1 MPKGTNQKLK
11 LYRLAQIMLEN
22 TDDEHYITMPE
33 IMEELG
39 KYEVTADRKTIYA
52 DLRDLSVLGI
62 EVEGEPIGNRYH
74 YRVVNRPFELPELK
88 LLVDSVQSA
97 KFITKKKTNELIK
110 KIEKL
115 AGKFEASQLQRQVFV
130 AGRVKTMNDSIY
142 RNVDHLHA
150 AISEN
155 SQIQFHYFQW
165 NVKKEAEL
173 RKGGAFY
180 KVSPWALTCSDGNY
194 YLVAYDEQEEKIK
207 HFRVDKMLDIQMT
220 EEKRLGREVFNEF
233 DTAVYDKKMFG
244 MFGGTEERVKLLCD
258 NELANVILDRF
269 GRDVNLIPKGE
280 KQFTVNVDVAVSRQ
294 FVFWVMGLGDGAKI
308 VAPESVVSLVQA
320 EIERLQL
327 QYKKE

>member
-1 MPKGTNQKLK
+1 MAKSGNQKLK
-11 LYRLAQIMLEN
+11 LLYIRKYLLEQ
-22 TDDEHYITMPE
+22 TDRDHRVT
-33 IMEELG
+33 
-39 KYEVTADRKTIYA
+39 TADIIRELEKYDIKAERKSIYT
-52 DLRDLSVLGI
+52 DIECLRSFGMDIKRIQKDRTYSYYVA
-62 EVEGEPIGNRYH
+62 
-74 YRVVNRPFELPELK
+74 NRPFELPELK

-97 KFITKKKTNELIK
+97 KFITKKKTNDLIK

-130 AGRVKTMNDSIY
+130 TGRVKTMNDSIY
-142 RNVDHLHA
+142 RNVDRIHA

-155 SQIQFHYFQW
+155 AQIKFHYFQW
-165 NVKKEAEL
+165 NVKKEEEL
-173 RKGGAFY
+173 RHDGAFY

-194 YLVAYDEQEEKIK
+194 YLVAYDQEEERIK

-220 EEKRLGREVFNEF
+220 EEKRLGKTVFARF

-258 NELANVILDRF
+258 NEMANVIVDRF
-269 GRDVNLIPKGE
+269 GREVNLIPRGD

-308 VAPESVVSLVQA
+308 VAPESVVAFVR
-320 EIERLQL
+320 EEVTRLEH
-327 QYKKE
+327 QYM

>member
-1 MPKGTNQKLK
+1 MAKSENQKLK
-11 LYRLAQIMLEN
+11 LLYIRKFLLEQTDKDHRVTTAQIIDIHSKRSETFNIIVN
-22 TDDEHYITMPE
+22 T
-33 IMEELG
+33 L
-39 KYEVTADRKTIYA
+39 
-52 DLRDLSVLGI
+52 
-62 EVEGEPIGNRYH
+62 
-74 YRVVNRPFELPELK
+74 PFELPELK

>member
-1 MPKGTNQKLK
+1 MAKSENQKLK
-11 LYRLAQIMLEN
+11 LLYIRKFLLEQTDKDHRVTTAQIIDELTKHEIKAERKSIY
-22 TDDEHYITMPE
+22 DDIECLRSFGMDI
-33 IMEELG
+33 
-39 KYEVTADRKTIYA
+39 KRVQKDRTYSYYVA
-52 DLRDLSVLGI
+52 
-62 EVEGEPIGNRYH
+62 
-74 YRVVNRPFELPELK
+74 NRPFELPELK

-142 RNVDHLHA
+142 RNVDQLHA

-207 HFRVDKMLDIQMT
+207 HFRVDKMVQN
-220 EEKRLGREVFNEF
+220 GRS
-233 DTAVYDKKMFG
+233 
-244 MFGGTEERVKLLCD
+244 LL
-258 NELANVILDRF
+258 
-269 GRDVNLIPKGE
+269 
-280 KQFTVNVDVAVSRQ
+280 
-294 FVFWVMGLGDGAKI
+294 
-308 VAPESVVSLVQA
+308 
-320 EIERLQL
+320 
-327 QYKKE
+327 